1 MHPKTFLASAAAILP
16 IASALATN
24 GKGSYLETDA
34 YSARAAIN
42 QRDYLRNSSP
52 KSWAVCNDKN
62 TVVRKEWY
70 VYVEPFTIG
79 KALTRMLFQER
90 IDQERE
96 EKVHRCRSVLRQT
109 RGKDTAGRGSRR
121 ATSLR

>member
-1 MHPKTFLASAAAILP
+1 MHIQALLASAVAVLP
-16 IASALATN
+16 FASAVAVQ

-42 QRDYLRNSSP
+42 QRDYQKNHSP

-70 VYVEPFTIG
+70 V
-79 KALTRMLFQER
+79 
-90 IDQERE
+90 IDTS
-96 EKVHRCRSVLRQT
+96 HIH
-109 RGKDTAGRGSRR
+109 GSKR
-121 ATSLR
+121 